1 MKKEAAIIIHQLR
14 TAVNPQNKLL
24 EIWRDLDAFEEDEKQ
39 QTLDALDATRQEL
52 MAMGDEVFGNML
64 EKIITD
70 IRIGVRPPQPKVVPR
85 RF

>member
-14 TAVNPQNKLL
+14 TAVNPQKKLL

-39 QTLDALDATRQEL
+39 QTLDVLDATRQAL
-52 MAMGDEVFGNML
+52 MATGDEDFGNML

-70 IRIGVRPPQPKVVPR
+70 IRIGVRPPQPRVVAK

>member
-1 MKKEAAIIIHQLR
+1 MKKEATIIIHQLR

-24 EIWRDLDAFEEDEKQ
+24 EIWRDLDAFEEHEKQ